1 MRVSQT
7 AAAVMVAAGMGIA
20 VPGAAV
26 AQEPAVPPQAE
37 EQVEVTQ
44 ELLERFVAVYPAVVN
59 VAVAAQNEMATAETA
74 EEAQSIQADAQTRV
88 AELLMEGEITPVE
101 YEAVVMELNDDPA
114 LMAEFERL
122 LEEERD
128 EEGGG
133 L

>member
-7 AAAVMVAAGMGIA
+7 AAAVMVAAGMGMA

-26 AQEPAVPPQAE
+26 AQEPAVPLQAE

-114 LMAEFERL
+114 LMAEFERM
-122 LEEERD
+122 LEEEQD
-128 EEGGG
+128 EEGGR